1 MIETIAGGVLGLV
14 TGGIQARNNRRA
26 QKEAMDYQAELNR
39 SQAMFNREQ
48 QLQLWKDTN
57 YKAQV
62 EQARK
67 AGLNPAMLYSN
78 GGSGGTTAAAEAG
91 GVGLPNMQEKNY
103 GIEGIM
109 AGIQLENAKNQAKL
123 IEAQARNLNAEAE
136 NKEMDNVT
144 KSRFGQEADIVEAS
158 NRLSQA
164 IQRGTVLFESTF
176 KESREKG
183 EPYNKTY
190 YMQTLENEIDKLNLE
205 PSRMEEEI
213 ENLKRNNE
221 INEATKQDVIDI
233 MKYKAIN
240 ENLDNYL
247 KQANISLTR
256 EQERKVWH
264 DIWQGWTNAGL
275 KGLDLI
281 MKGAIA
287 RALGKKSDN
296 WGQGFKEGVEIM
308 KR

>member
-1 MIETIAGGVLGLV
+1 MIEAIAGGILGLA
-14 TGGIQARNNRRA
+14 TGGMQANNNRKA
-26 QKEAMDYQAELNR
+26 QRSAMEYQAELNR
-39 SQAMFNREQ
+39 SQAMFNKEQ
-48 QLQLWKDTN
+48 QLELWKDTN
-57 YKAQV
+57 YSAQV

-103 GIEGIM
+103 GIEGVM
-109 AGIQLENAKNQAKL
+109 AGLQLQQAKYQAEL
-123 IEAQARNLNAEAE
+123 MKAQSRNLNAEAE
-136 NKEMDNVT
+136 DKELDNVT
-144 KSRFGQEADIVEAS
+144 KKRFGQEADIIEAS
-158 NRLSQA
+158 NRLSEA
-164 IQRGTVLFESTF
+164 IQKGSVLYESSF
-176 KESREKG
+176 KEARERG

-190 YMQTLENEIDKLNLE
+190 FMQMLENQIDKLNLE
-205 PSRMEEEI
+205 PSKMEEEI
-213 ENLKRNNE
+213 DNLKRNND

-233 MKYKAIN
+233 VKYKAIN

-256 EQERKVWH
+256 EQERKIWH
-264 DIWQGWTNAGL
+264 EIWQGWTNTGL

-281 MKGAIA
+281 IKGAIA
-287 RALGKKSDN
+287 RTLGKKSDS